1 MIGIIDC
8 GVGNIKSFHFF
19 YTENNTNIKIVKSVS
34 EISHDIDKI
43 ILVGVSSF
51 DTMMKALDKNDF
63 PNFLNKFVKNQNNK
77 LLGICCGMQVLGISS
92 EEGNLKGLGLLNG
105 KNYLLKNKI
114 KPHLGWNNLS
124 MIKKNSQILS
134 NIDEKDF
141 FYFLHSYHLEIDDE
155 DTHVSYSQYES
166 YNVASVVAKNNIY
179 GVQFHPEKS
188 HNAGKKILLNF
199 KNL

>member
-1 MIGIIDC
+1 
-8 GVGNIKSFHFF
+8 
-19 YTENNTNIKIVKSVS
+19 
-34 EISHDIDKI
+34 
-43 ILVGVSSF
+43 
-51 DTMMKALDKNDF
+51 
-63 PNFLNKFVKNQNNK
+63 
-77 LLGICCGMQVLGISS
+77 
-92 EEGNLKGLGLLNG
+92 
-105 KNYLLKNKI
+105 
-114 KPHLGWNNLS
+114 